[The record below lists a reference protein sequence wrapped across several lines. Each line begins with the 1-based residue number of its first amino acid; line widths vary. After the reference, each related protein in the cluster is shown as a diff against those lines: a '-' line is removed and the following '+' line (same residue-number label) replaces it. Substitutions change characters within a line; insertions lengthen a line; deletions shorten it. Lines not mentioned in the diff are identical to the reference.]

1 MYTLEVPIPES
12 PIGVDAVYDD
22 RHQLIEKMRDGGPLI
37 SARPVIIGRL
47 ADRET
52 FADCQQLPGRIMTS
66 IEFEYNQDTVRY
78 YLADQFAPLREA
90 IQVAAT
96 YEHSMYPQ
104 AAYLEN
110 AVTLTLD
117 HRDVVAGRAQRG
129 DVDGGAH
136 RDGGGYEWLHF
147 YVVSDAYPTEFFEV
161 SNPGVEGYYSGS
173 TLETSE
179 LGEPFVPQE
188 YEIACANTTAL
199 HRSPVIEEGGKRTF
213 LRIVYEHDLG
223 D

>member
-37 SARPVIIGRL
+37 SARPVIIGKL
-47 ADRET
+47 ANRAT
-52 FADCQQLPGRIMTS
+52 FADCQRLPGQMAS
-66 IEFEYNQDTVRY
+66 IGFEYNQGTVRY
-78 YLADQFAPLREA
+78 DLANQFAPLIEA
-90 IQVAAT
+90 IRAVAT

-117 HRDVVAGRAQRG
+117 QRDVVAGRAQRG
-129 DVDGGAH
+129 DPDGGAH
-136 RDGGGYEWLHF
+136 RDGGGYAWLHF

-161 SNPGVEGYYSGS
+161 SDPGIEGYYSGN